1 MLVIRGLGNV
11 ASISDEQMKKHSTTV
26 LSAMMTGM
34 DDRDDPMDLITLEAM
49 QGLSKVLAKVEEE
62 SVRPILINISLRIR
76 PCFEK
81 DKGSVRAAAI
91 ELFGNLSRFGD
102 GPSKAPFAE
111 QIHANLISLLLHL
124 TDEAPEVVKACKKA
138 LLLLGPLL
146 DSDGIVELFKSKLE
160 PAGDL
165 HYAEF
170 CNDMSK
176 LLITEF
182 SDKINFCTSL
192 SFLSFFLPPVMFLLF

>member
-34 DDRDDPMDLITLEAM
+34 DDRDDPLDLITLEAM
-49 QGLSKVLAKVEEE
+49 TGLSKVLAKVEEE
-62 SVRPILINISLRIR
+62 SVRAILINISLRIR

-81 DKGSVRAAAI
+81 DKGAVRAAAFT
-91 ELFGNLSRFGD
+91 LFGNLSRFGD

-124 TDEAPEVVKACKKA
+124 TDAEEDVAASCKGS

-146 DSDGIVELFKSKLE
+146 DSDGITDLFKATME
-160 PAGDL
+160 PNVGL
-165 HYAEF
+165 HYPEF
-170 CNDMSK
+170 CNDVSK

-182 SDKINFCTSL
+182 GDKINFCEFSY
-192 SFLSFFLPPVMFLLF
+192 PE